1 MDLKVL
7 FHNPDELTNEEL
19 RELRLSIRQRRMMF
33 FSTPVIFGLGAFLLD
48 TAILRRTYC
57 YKRIALGASL
67 GFLVA
72 FYAQD
77 NVQSV
82 VPRTF
87 DPEII
92 NAFEKRYLTTALN
105 ATGFGSN
112 YVSAKDY
119 SDTTT
124 FKKPY

>member
-19 RELRLSIRQRRMMF
+19 RELRLSIRLRRMMF

-77 NVQSV
+77 NV
-82 VPRTF
+82 
-87 DPEII
+87 
-92 NAFEKRYLTTALN
+92 
-105 ATGFGSN
+105 
-112 YVSAKDY
+112 
-119 SDTTT
+119 
-124 FKKPY
+124 